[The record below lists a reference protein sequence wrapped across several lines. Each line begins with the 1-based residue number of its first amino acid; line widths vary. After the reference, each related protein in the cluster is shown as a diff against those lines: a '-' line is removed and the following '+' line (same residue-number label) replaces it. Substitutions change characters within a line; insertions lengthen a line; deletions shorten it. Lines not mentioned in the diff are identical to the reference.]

1 MNLIYLDH
9 NASSPVAPE
18 AVAAMQP
25 WLAHCGNPTS
35 THAWGRQAAMAI
47 EEARADLA
55 ALLGCAAEELFFTSG
70 GTESDNLAILGLCD
84 PARPAHLIC
93 SAIEHPAVLNTVGFL
108 ESRGWSVSRV
118 GVDGQGVLK
127 LAELEA
133 ALRADTRL
141 VSVMLANNEVG
152 SLQPVHEISR
162 LVRARGIPL
171 HSDAAQAVGKHRVKV
186 DELGVDLLTVAGH
199 KLNAPIGVGAL
210 YVRKGIELQ
219 PLCHGASHERGLR
232 PGTPNV
238 LEIVGLGAA
247 ARRFEMA
254 ESGILEEYAG
264 LRDHFERV
272 LRETLPAVRFNAG
285 RAPRLGNTSSVSFPG
300 IRSGDLM
307 AACPRV
313 AASAGA
319 ACHRDHTEPSH
330 VLAAMGLPLETIE
343 STLRFSVGLGTTR
356 EQLNQAI
363 TLLAQALRELGFS
376 SR

>member
-18 AVAAMQP
+18 AVTAMQP

-199 KLNAPIGVGAL
+199 KLNARVSSCSRCVTERLTNAACDRAP
-210 YVRKGIELQ
+210 
-219 PLCHGASHERGLR
+219 PLCWKSWAW
-232 PGTPNV
+232 
-238 LEIVGLGAA
+238 
-247 ARRFEMA
+247 ARRPNDSRWPNPRFWKSMPA
-254 ESGILEEYAG
+254 CAIISSACCVRPCPPCASMPVG
-264 LRDHFERV
+264 RHDW
-272 LRETLPAVRFNAG
+272 ETPAVSHFRG
-285 RAPRLGNTSSVSFPG
+285 S
-300 IRSGDLM
+300 
-307 AACPRV
+307 AAV
-313 AASAGA
+313 
-319 ACHRDHTEPSH
+319 T
-330 VLAAMGLPLETIE
+330 
-343 STLRFSVGLGTTR
+343 
-356 EQLNQAI
+356 
-363 TLLAQALRELGFS
+363 
-376 SR
+376 